1 MRLFYVGG
9 IAVANTKIKLTTLLE
24 FLRQET
30 DMDHPATTNQIIKRM
45 VEQI

>member
-1 MRLFYVGG
+1 M
-9 IAVANTKIKLTTLLE
+9 ANTKIKLTTLLE

-45 VEQI
+45 VEQGVSCLSLIHI